1 MKIEAVKM
9 NIEIHARR
17 VPLSRKLRKS
27 TERRI
32 RSALTRFDER
42 ITRVSLWLSDVN
54 GPKGGNDKNCQ
65 VQIVMSGKPDVVIE
79 ETREN
84 LYLAINRAIERA
96 GQTVVRKLDRQ
107 RSRVKRS
114 GQLLPIPVSTV

>member
-1 MKIEAVKM
+1 M
-9 NIEIHARR
+9 NIEIQARR
-17 VPLSRKLRKS
+17 VPLSRKLRNH
-27 TERRI
+27 TEHRI

-42 ITRVSLWLSDVN
+42 ITRVSLWLSDRN

-65 VQIVMSGKPDVVIE
+65 VQIVMPGKPDVVIE

-84 LYLAINRAIERA
+84 LYVAINRAIERA
-96 GQTVVRKLDRQ
+96 GQAVVRKLDRQ

-114 GQLLPIPVSTV
+114 GQLLPIPVETA

>member
-1 MKIEAVKM
+1 M
-9 NIEIHARR
+9 NIEIQARR
-17 VPLSRKLRKS
+17 VPLSRALRNY

-32 RSALTRFDER
+32 RFALARFDER

-54 GPKGGNDKNCQ
+54 GPKGGNVKNCQ
-65 VQIVMSGKPDVVIE
+65 LQIVMTGKPDVVIE

-84 LYLAINRAIERA
+84 LYVAINRAIDRA

-114 GQLLPIPVSTV
+114 GQLLPIPVSMT

>member
-1 MKIEAVKM
+1 M
-9 NIEIHARR
+9 NIEIQARR
-17 VPLSRKLRKS
+17 VPLSRKLRNH

-84 LYLAINRAIERA
+84 LYVAINRAIDRA

-114 GQLLPIPVSTV
+114 GQLLPIPVSTA